1 MARAKKTKFDLTQ
14 SVKQSAQES
23 GVPFY
28 VADKDTLRQAARLI
42 RSILSK

>member
-1 MARAKKTKFDLTQ
+1 MARAKKTKFDLIKSVRQSTQ
-14 SVKQSAQES
+14 AS

-28 VADKDTLRQAARLI
+28 VADKDTLRQAARLV